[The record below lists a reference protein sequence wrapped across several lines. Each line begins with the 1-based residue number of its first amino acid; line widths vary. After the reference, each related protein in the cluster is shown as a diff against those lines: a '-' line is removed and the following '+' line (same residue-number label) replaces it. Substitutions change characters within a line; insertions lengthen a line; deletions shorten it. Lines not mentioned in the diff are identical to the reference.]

1 MTEEYEAANNS
12 LLLTIPEAAKRLSL
26 SPAKLYELIA
36 RKQGPSVIHIG
47 RSARIAVDDL
57 HTWIDQQPRE

>member
-1 MTEEYEAANNS
+1 MTDEHELSSNS

-36 RKQGPSVIHIG
+36 RKKGPLVIHIG
-47 RSARIAVDDL
+47 RSARIAADDL
-57 HTWIDQQPRE
+57 RSWVDQQTRE

>member
-1 MTEEYEAANNS
+1 MNEEHELSSNP

-36 RKQGPSVIHIG
+36 RRKGPPVIHIG
-47 RSARIAVDDL
+47 RAARIAVHDL
-57 HTWIDQQPRE
+57 RAWIDHQPRE

>member
-1 MTEEYEAANNS
+1 MTEEHELSSNP

-36 RKQGPSVIHIG
+36 RRKGPPVIHIG
-47 RSARIAVDDL
+47 RAARIAVHDL
-57 HTWIDQQPRE
+57 RAWIDHQPRE

>member
-1 MTEEYEAANNS
+1 MIEEHKLLSNP

-36 RKQGPSVIHIG
+36 RRKGPPVIHIG
-47 RSARIAVDDL
+47 RAARIAADDL
-57 HTWIDQQPRE
+57 RSWVDQQPRE

>member
-1 MTEEYEAANNS
+1 MTEEHELSSNP

-36 RKQGPSVIHIG
+36 RRKGPPVIHIG
-47 RSARIAVDDL
+47 RAARIAMHDL
-57 HTWIDQQPRE
+57 RAWTDQQPRE

>member
-1 MTEEYEAANNS
+1 MNEEHELSSNP

-36 RKQGPSVIHIG
+36 RRKGPPVIHIG
-47 RSARIAVDDL
+47 RSARIAISDL
-57 HTWIDQQPRE
+57 LAWIDHQSRD

>member
-1 MTEEYEAANNS
+1 MTEEHELSNNP

-36 RKQGPSVIHIG
+36 RRKGPPVIHIG
-47 RSARIAVDDL
+47 RSARIAVHDL
-57 HTWIDQQPRE
+57 RAWIDHQPRE

>member
-1 MTEEYEAANNS
+1 MTEEHELSSNP

-36 RKQGPSVIHIG
+36 RKEGPSVIHIG
-47 RSARIAVDDL
+47 RAARIDVNDL
-57 HTWIDQQPRE
+57 RAWIDHQPRE

>member
-1 MTEEYEAANNS
+1 MAEEYEVANNS

-26 SPAKLYELIA
+26 SPAKLYELITR
-36 RKQGPSVIHIG
+36 RKGPPVIHIG
-47 RSARIAVDDL
+47 RAARIAVGDL

>member
-1 MTEEYEAANNS
+1 MTEEHELPGNM

-36 RKQGPSVIHIG
+36 RRKGPPVIHIG
-47 RSARIAVDDL
+47 RAARIAAHDL
-57 HTWIDQQPRE
+57 RAWIDHQPRE

>member
-1 MTEEYEAANNS
+1 MTEEYEVANNS
-12 LLLTIPEAAKRLSL
+12 LLLTIPEAAKRLNL

-36 RKQGPSVIHIG
+36 RRKGPPVIHIG
-47 RSARIAVDDL
+47 RAARIAIDDL

>member
-1 MTEEYEAANNS
+1 MIKELEQPDNL

-36 RKQGPSVIHIG
+36 RKKGPMVIHIG
-47 RSARIAVDDL
+47 RSARIATTDL
-57 HTWIDQQPRE
+57 RLWIDQQPRE

>member
-1 MTEEYEAANNS
+1 MIEENELSNHP

-36 RKQGPSVIHIG
+36 RRKGPPVIHIG
-47 RSARIAVDDL
+47 RAARIAVYDL
-57 HTWIDQQPRE
+57 RTWIDQQPRE

>member
-1 MTEEYEAANNS
+1 MTEEHELSSNP

-36 RKQGPSVIHIG
+36 RRKGPLVIHIG
-47 RSARIAVDDL
+47 RAARIDVHDL
-57 HTWIDQQPRE
+57 RTWIDQQPRE